1 MATKSPQHRLWEGNF
16 GDAYVKRNFF
26 TPRELDA
33 DYKKTIGVTRTSMNN
48 EFLGSLKKDIRIL
61 EVGANFGLQLRSLQ
75 HMGFTNLYGIELN
88 KRVVEI
94 ARKKQHGM
102 NIIQGDALDIPF
114 KDGYFD
120 LVFTSD
126 VLIHISPENRKKVM
140 SEIYRVSKKYIWGFE
155 YFAEKSTEIPYR
167 GNRNVLWKAPFP
179 KLYMQAFPDLK
190 LVRDKKY
197 KYKDNDNVDIM
208 FLLEKPVGSGKH
220 E

>member
-1 MATKSPQHRLWEGNF
+1 MAKTNLQHKLWEGEF
-16 GDAYVKRNFF
+16 GDAYIRRNFF
-26 TPRELDA
+26 TSRSLDA
-33 DYKKTIGVTRTSMNN
+33 EYKKTMRVSRSAMNREVIGH
-48 EFLGSLKKDIRIL
+48 LKRKIRIL

-88 KRVVEI
+88 RKIVEV
-94 ARKKQHGM
+94 ARKKQHDM

-126 VLIHISPENRKKVM
+126 VLIHIAPENRKKVM
-140 SEIYRVSKKYIWGFE
+140 SEIYRVSKKFIWGFE

>member
-102 NIIQGDALDIPF
+102 NID
-114 KDGYFD
+114 
-120 LVFTSD
+120 
-126 VLIHISPENRKKVM
+126 RKSV
-140 SEIYRVSKKYIWGFE
+140 V
-155 YFAEKSTEIPYR
+155 
-167 GNRNVLWKAPFP
+167 
-179 KLYMQAFPDLK
+179 
-190 LVRDKKY
+190 
-197 KYKDNDNVDIM
+197 
-208 FLLEKPVGSGKH
+208 
-220 E
+220 